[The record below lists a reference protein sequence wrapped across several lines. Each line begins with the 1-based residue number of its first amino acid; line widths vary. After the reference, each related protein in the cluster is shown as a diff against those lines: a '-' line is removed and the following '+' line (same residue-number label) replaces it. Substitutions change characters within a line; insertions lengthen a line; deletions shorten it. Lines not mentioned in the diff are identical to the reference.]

1 MNHNLL
7 KNLFTALALMAAA
20 NLTAADWVRKKAPI
34 MSEWGEKIN
43 PDKVWTEYPRP
54 QMERSEWMSLNGP
67 WDYCKKKS
75 VDLSYNLSPT
85 AFNQKILVPF
95 PIESA
100 LSGIMDTNFEENTQ
114 STFVYQ
120 RTFKLPKAYKGR
132 HILLHFGAVDWKC
145 AVYVN
150 GQKAGSHSGGSDPF
164 SMDITPLLRDGE
176 EQEIQVTVTD
186 PTNHGGQPLGKQ
198 TLKPSGCFYTPVTG
212 IWQTVWIEP
221 VDAAH
226 VSSYNVTSDI
236 DAGTVS
242 LTVESASTSATAD
255 IIV

>member
-1 MNHNLL
+1 MKHNLL
-7 KNLFTALALMAAA
+7 KDLFTVLALTAAA

-75 VDLSYNLSPT
+75 ADLSYNLPPT
-85 AFNQKILVPF
+85 EFNQKILVPF

-100 LSGIMDTNFEENTQ
+100 LSGIMDTNFEENAR

-132 HILLHFGAVDWKC
+132 HIPAPFRGGGLEMCRVRQRTKSREPQRRQRPVLHGHHKVAPRRGGTGNTSNRHRPHDPRRATVGQANPQTGRMLLHPG
-145 AVYVN
+145 N
-150 GQKAGSHSGGSDPF
+150 GHLADC
-164 SMDITPLLRDGE
+164 MD
-176 EQEIQVTVTD
+176 
-186 PTNHGGQPLGKQ
+186 
-198 TLKPSGCFYTPVTG
+198 
-212 IWQTVWIEP
+212 
-221 VDAAH
+221 
-226 VSSYNVTSDI
+226 
-236 DAGTVS
+236 
-242 LTVESASTSATAD
+242 
-255 IIV
+255 

>member
-95 PIESA
+95 PIEST

-132 HILLHFGAVDWKC
+132 HILLI
-145 AVYVN
+145 
-150 GQKAGSHSGGSDPF
+150 SGRWTGNVPCTS
-164 SMDITPLLRDGE
+164 
-176 EQEIQVTVTD
+176 TD
-186 PTNHGGQPLGKQ
+186 K
-198 TLKPSGCFYTPVTG
+198 KP
-212 IWQTVWIEP
+212 E
-221 VDAAH
+221 
-226 VSSYNVTSDI
+226 
-236 DAGTVS
+236 
-242 LTVESASTSATAD
+242 ATAAAATRSPWTSHRCFATERNRKYK
-255 IIV
+255 

>member
-7 KNLFTALALMAAA
+7 KNLFTALALMAAT
-20 NLTAADWVRKKAPI
+20 NLMAADWVRKKAPI

-150 GQKAGSHSGGSDPF
+150 GQKPEAQRRQRPVLHEHHTAASRRRRTGNTSDGHRPHEPVAGNRWAS
-164 SMDITPLLRDGE
+164 
-176 EQEIQVTVTD
+176 
-186 PTNHGGQPLGKQ
+186 
-198 TLKPSGCFYTPVTG
+198 KPSNRAG
-212 IWQTVWIEP
+212 
-221 VDAAH
+221 
-226 VSSYNVTSDI
+226 VST
-236 DAGTVS
+236 
-242 LTVESASTSATAD
+242 LR
-255 IIV
+255 

>member
-95 PIESA
+95 PIEST
-100 LSGIMDTNFEENTQ
+100 LSI
-114 STFVYQ
+114 
-120 RTFKLPKAYKGR
+120 
-132 HILLHFGAVDWKC
+132 
-145 AVYVN
+145 
-150 GQKAGSHSGGSDPF
+150 KAGTSCSISGRWTGNVPCTS
-164 SMDITPLLRDGE
+164 
-176 EQEIQVTVTD
+176 TD
-186 PTNHGGQPLGKQ
+186 K
-198 TLKPSGCFYTPVTG
+198 KP
-212 IWQTVWIEP
+212 E
-221 VDAAH
+221 
-226 VSSYNVTSDI
+226 
-236 DAGTVS
+236 
-242 LTVESASTSATAD
+242 ATAAAATRSPWTSHRCFATERNRKYK
-255 IIV
+255 

>member
-1 MNHNLL
+1 MNRNLL

-95 PIESA
+95 PIEST

-176 EQEIQVTVTD
+176 EQEIQ
-186 PTNHGGQPLGKQ
+186 
-198 TLKPSGCFYTPVTG
+198 
-212 IWQTVWIEP
+212 
-221 VDAAH
+221 
-226 VSSYNVTSDI
+226 
-236 DAGTVS
+236 
-242 LTVESASTSATAD
+242 
-255 IIV
+255 

>member
-1 MNHNLL
+1 M
-7 KNLFTALALMAAA
+7 K
-20 NLTAADWVRKKAPI
+20 
-34 MSEWGEKIN
+34 
-43 PDKVWTEYPRP
+43 
-54 QMERSEWMSLNGP
+54 RSEWMSLNGL

-100 LSGIMDTNFEENTQ
+100 LSGIMVTNFEENTQ

-150 GQKAGSHSGGSDPF
+150 GK
-164 SMDITPLLRDGE
+164 
-176 EQEIQVTVTD
+176 
-186 PTNHGGQPLGKQ
+186 
-198 TLKPSGCFYTPVTG
+198 KP
-212 IWQTVWIEP
+212 E
-221 VDAAH
+221 
-226 VSSYNVTSDI
+226 
-236 DAGTVS
+236 
-242 LTVESASTSATAD
+242 ATAAAATRSPWTSHRCFATEKNRKYK
-255 IIV
+255 